1 MCCLGW
7 LFPHFSRSPSL
18 ISSGSFCWHLSSREA
33 FGAGPSGR
41 QRVRR
46 GDFGASGVLL
56 GSESAC
62 SWSRGCTDGSGLG
75 GARTERSGCQLRR
88 AVAPKRRT
96 PTSSL
101 LFPGALGRWVCM
113 KVAVGWAEPCPF
125 SGTVSLL
132 VLLKTPDEGAHFWSD
147 VICLWCFQEGFS

>member
-1 MCCLGW
+1 MGGGADGGVCCLGW
-7 LFPHFSRSPSL
+7 LFPHLSCSPSL

-62 SWSRGCTDGSGLG
+62 SWSRGCMDGSGLG
-75 GARTERSGCQLRR
+75 GARTERSGRQLRR
-88 AVAPKRRT
+88 AVGT
-96 PTSSL
+96 EETYSHL
-101 LFPGALGRWVCM
+101 LSVIARS
-113 KVAVGWAEPCPF
+113 
-125 SGTVSLL
+125 SGTLGVY
-132 VLLKTPDEGAHFWSD
+132 
-147 VICLWCFQEGFS
+147 